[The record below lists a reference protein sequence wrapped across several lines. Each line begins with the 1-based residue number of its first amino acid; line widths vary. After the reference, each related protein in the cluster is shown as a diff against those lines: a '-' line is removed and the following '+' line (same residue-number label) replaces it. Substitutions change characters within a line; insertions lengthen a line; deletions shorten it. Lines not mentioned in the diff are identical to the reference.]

1 MLAKISL
8 IPTKGGLFMDKNNNK
23 SNRTEFSEEQN
34 TNTEKNKKNK
44 Q

>member
-1 MLAKISL
+1 
-8 IPTKGGLFMDKNNNK
+8 MDRNNNK
-23 SNRTEFSEEQN
+23 SDRPEFTEDQQN